1 MVTLISGFSA
11 YGQALPLNEV
21 DKGKI
26 EEKLA
31 RMTLEEKVGQMF
43 VLGFRGQQIDGHIRG
58 LIHKFKPGSFIVFRR
73 NIRTPQQIFTLN
85 KQIQELSLKEIG
97 LPMLLMVDQ
106 EGGTVTRI
114 KTNPAPPSALAL
126 GMTEDTKLVRD
137 AGAITGKIVS
147 LLGFNMNLAPV
158 MDLSDPYQNSFIGN
172 RSFGQNPQKVKLY
185 GEAYSTGLAD
195 SGVIPTSKHYPG
207 HGGVITDSHLALP
220 KKLDTL
226 EQLEKSALIPFDW
239 FAKFQYPSA
248 IMVAHIAFPNIDP
261 SGVPAT
267 FSKMLIEDVLR
278 KRANYPGLV
287 ITDDIEMSA
296 AGTIGGV
303 GERAV
308 RSIIAGCDQVM
319 VAWTPRKQRE
329 ALIAVRDAVE
339 SGRIT
344 LARVDE
350 SVRRILRVK
359 LSLNPKEKAEVPR
372 SEFLTQFTQLVG
384 ELKDITN
391 RVSQAN
397 LDKSMRGYSYL
408 EGAGRD
414 LTDALVFTADPRFF
428 YTFRDAWGQG
438 AKFRGLSPKY
448 DPKISK
454 ALAIRPDAIAIYYA
468 TGTGTVR
475 ILNNLDET
483 SKARM
488 LVVNTT
494 NPGAIFNTNQF
505 LAVVNLNSRNFRS
518 GAWIAEYLKK
528 EPSLD
533 QLREPTS
540 EANEARLRV
549 LRKRKL
555 RLQN

>member
-11 YGQALPLNEV
+11 YGQALYLNEV

-239 FAKFQYPSA
+239 FAVS
-248 IMVAHIAFPNIDP
+248 
-261 SGVPAT
+261 VP
-267 FSKMLIEDVLR
+267 KC
-278 KRANYPGLV
+278 NH
-287 ITDDIEMSA
+287 
-296 AGTIGGV
+296 
-303 GERAV
+303 
-308 RSIIAGCDQVM
+308 
-319 VAWTPRKQRE
+319 
-329 ALIAVRDAVE
+329 
-339 SGRIT
+339 GRPHC
-344 LARVDE
+344 V
-350 SVRRILRVK
+350 
-359 LSLNPKEKAEVPR
+359 
-372 SEFLTQFTQLVG
+372 
-384 ELKDITN
+384 
-391 RVSQAN
+391 
-397 LDKSMRGYSYL
+397 
-408 EGAGRD
+408 
-414 LTDALVFTADPRFF
+414 
-428 YTFRDAWGQG
+428 
-438 AKFRGLSPKY
+438 PKY
-448 DPKISK
+448 
-454 ALAIRPDAIAIYYA
+454 
-468 TGTGTVR
+468 
-475 ILNNLDET
+475 
-483 SKARM
+483 
-488 LVVNTT
+488 
-494 NPGAIFNTNQF
+494 
-505 LAVVNLNSRNFRS
+505 
-518 GAWIAEYLKK
+518 
-528 EPSLD
+528 
-533 QLREPTS
+533 
-540 EANEARLRV
+540 
-549 LRKRKL
+549 
-555 RLQN
+555 